1 MIGQNKM
8 LLLCFY
14 LTISV
19 IVSLRVSLSLEKQVQ
34 RFSTMLEFYKLKK
47 IRSLIMVNSLDKVAL
62 FMNPFI
68 HNLKYLAAI
77 SV

>member
-47 IRSLIMVNSLDKVAL
+47 IRSLIMVNSLDKFAL

-77 SV
+77 FV